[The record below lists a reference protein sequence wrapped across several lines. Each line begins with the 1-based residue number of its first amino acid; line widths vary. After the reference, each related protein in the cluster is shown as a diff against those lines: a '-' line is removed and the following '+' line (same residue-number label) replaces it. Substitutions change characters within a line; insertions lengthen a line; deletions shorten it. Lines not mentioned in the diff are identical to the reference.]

1 MSYEGYVCLRVRVE
15 SQVAFVTLDHPP
27 INLLDLELIGELSRL
42 GAELEADDA
51 VRVVVL
57 ESADPEFFV
66 AHADIRL
73 IQLLPERPDTP
84 ADQLGVF
91 HAMVD
96 RFRTMPKVT
105 IAKIAGR
112 CRGGGSELVLSFDMR
127 FAALE
132 TAVLAQ
138 PEVSVGLI
146 PGGSGTQR
154 LPRLIGRSRAL
165 EVVLGC
171 LDYRADLAERYGY
184 VNRALPAA
192 ELDGFVAALAR
203 RIASYPASA
212 ITRAKR
218 AVLLADAGV
227 EQGLREEERLFLES
241 AHDTE
246 AKQRMA
252 AYLEMGGQAREVEI
266 LLDAAG
272 LLLP

>member
-1 MSYEGYVCLRVRVE
+1 MSYEGYDCLRVRIE
-15 SQVAFVTLDHPP
+15 SNVAWVTLDHPP
-27 INLLDLELIGELSRL
+27 INLLDLPLIGELSRL
-42 GAELEADDA
+42 GAELQKDDD

-66 AHADIRL
+66 AHADVRL
-73 IQLLPERPDTP
+73 IQALPERPDTP
-84 ADQLGVF
+84 PGQLGVF

-138 PEVSVGLI
+138 PEVSIGLI

-154 LPRLIGRSRAL
+154 LPRLLGRSRAL

-171 LDYRADLAERYGY
+171 LDYRAELAERYGY

-192 ELDGFVAALAR
+192 ELDEFVAALAV
-203 RIASYPASA
+203 RIASYPA
-212 ITRAKR
+212 RAVALAKK
-218 AVLLADAGV
+218 AVLLADLAV
-227 EQGLREEERLFLES
+227 DDGLREEERLFLES
-241 AHDTE
+241 AQNFE

-252 AYLEMGGQAREVEI
+252 AYLGAGGQERETEI
-266 LLDAAG
+266 MLDAAG
-272 LLLP
+272 VLTR